1 MRVSFAG
8 ASDMSA
14 GTAEWAVLGLIIV
27 SAAVG
32 LVLLLVQL
40 SLNPPASDLTA
51 IATFLA
57 ISGGATVALALGLRR
72 SPVLA

>member
-1 MRVSFAG
+1 
-8 ASDMSA
+8 MSA